1 MNAALTTKGSRATKG
16 DLTVEIYDKIG
27 RANLFLHAKGG
38 TRRAKGG
45 NLSIPSSVNVQ
56 RTSGGAVRTQQQP
69 KNLRNSFKR
78 GRFIFQRQGRSTRK
92 AKGRI
97 KLMCKRRSRPIRK
110 GLAWGLQ
117 SVDQRVCKSLAG
129 GMEAATTE
137 NYEVRPNDQGRS
149 SSIRDCG

>member
-1 MNAALTTKGSRATKG
+1 VAVVSHRSQSFVHECRADQQALARHEGRSDGR
-16 DLTVEIYDKIG
+16 DLSQDRSGES
-27 RANLFLHAKGG
+27 LHAKGG

-97 KLMCKRRSRPIRK
+97 KLMYSLRPSVPIRQRGSAVPCP
-110 GLAWGLQ
+110 GLG
-117 SVDQRVCKSLAG
+117 SD
-129 GMEAATTE
+129 
-137 NYEVRPNDQGRS
+137 
-149 SSIRDCG
+149 